1 MRKWSVTNGGGQGKL
16 CASTLWARSMETDG
30 CRMIAAWHGPPFPKG
45 ASKINGEVRL
55 TDEQAAL
62 CRTLL
67 CQELMKASNLL
78 VSGKDCSGRKL
89 IDQTKQSLMVFSS
102 RLELTLLALGMTSTE
117 LAGIVKSFDRLNG

>member
-1 MRKWSVTNGGGQGKL
+1 VTNDGGQGKL
-16 CASTLWARSMETDG
+16 CAFTLWARSVEPVG
-30 CRMIAAWHGPPFPKG
+30 CKKIAAWHGSPFPKG
-45 ASKINGEVRL
+45 ASKIDGEVRL

-78 VSGKDCSGRKL
+78 ASGKDCNGRKL

-102 RLELTLLALGMTSTE
+102 RLQLTLLALGMTSRE
-117 LAGIVKSFDRLNG
+117 LADIVKSF

>member
-1 MRKWSVTNGGGQGKL
+1 MTVAK
-16 CASTLWARSMETDG
+16 ASFAHPTLWARAVETVESEI
-30 CRMIAAWHGPPFPKG
+30 IATWQRPHFPKG
-45 ASKINGEVRL
+45 ASNINGEVRL

-78 VSGKDCSGRKL
+78 VSGKDCNGRKL

-102 RLELTLLALGMTSTE
+102 RLQPTLLALGMTSRE
-117 LAGIVKSFDRLNG
+117 LADIVKSF